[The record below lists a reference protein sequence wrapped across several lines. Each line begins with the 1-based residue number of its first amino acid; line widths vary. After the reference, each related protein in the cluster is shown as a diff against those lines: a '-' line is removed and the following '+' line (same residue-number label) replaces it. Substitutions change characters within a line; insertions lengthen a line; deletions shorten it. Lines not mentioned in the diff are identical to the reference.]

1 MKDFCGVP
9 RRLLESERGLQ
20 GTWQSAKP
28 FPGRRQDCDGR
39 PDPIRGATGAPG
51 PAHSTTRVPC
61 CAVTTLSNC
70 VSQYL
75 AENGDLFEA
84 AHEKMCLGRLH
95 ESLQYQLQL
104 HQNLMFLA
112 THADDDPAL
121 ERLVFNGTPQQQQQ
135 QQARPQPQER
145 PQQPPQWQQPQQQP
159 QQPLQPQPRAAEVQQ
174 QVASG
179 SAEFHGHAVD
189 QAAPS
194 MHDPYLDHMI
204 AERRRQRQHGQ

>member
-1 MKDFCGVP
+1 MAAPTPFEVQQV
-9 RRLLESERGLQ
+9 RRVLPIPQHECLAALS
-20 GTWQSAKP
+20 
-28 FPGRRQDCDGR
+28 RRS
-39 PDPIRGATGAPG
+39 P
-51 PAHSTTRVPC
+51 
-61 CAVTTLSNC
+61 NC

-75 AENGDLFEA
+75 AENGDLVEA